1 MTSSRYAPWR
11 GLETNHCGLWVDLKP
26 GNFAAAM
33 AYMMNLPVDKRKQ
46 MGRNG
51 RDWMLRD
58 FSWSA
63 ISPRA
68 LAIYEWASG
77 DAPKT
82 SDIYLAQQDQDSG
95 P

>member
-1 MTSSRYAPWR
+1 
-11 GLETNHCGLWVDLKP
+11 
-26 GNFAAAM
+26 
-33 AYMMNLPVDKRKQ
+33 